1 MTASKH
7 TAKLTLDQRLT
18 ALPLLRQLVAMS
30 PARARVAVMVLA
42 AALTALLFTLPGSK
56 AQLSAL
62 EERVGAL
69 AWTLAPNTETESR
82 LVIVSIDERS
92 LAEVGPWPWSRETLA
107 ELSTAIT
114 DAGAQLQL
122 HDILYAEAKDGDQQ
136 LVAALNRAPGAV
148 IAQIP
153 VLDINQAP
161 DLAPQTVRAGQLGGQ
176 LSGIACSQ
184 QGLASSTSFL
194 APHAGFAGIAK
205 GHIAP
210 IVNSDG
216 SISKQPAAVCIEGE
230 VYPALALAALL
241 EASNM
246 GLPQDAAQRSG
257 AQLRAG
263 SSLFGAP
270 QTLTLDAYPGLS
282 VPLDASGNLRLSYS
296 RAPSS
301 YVAVPAVDV
310 LNGAVEPALFD
321 NAWVLVGATAFGMG
335 DVVPTPYS
343 GATPGVELQA
353 RILGSVLDMAVPY
366 TPSGAAGMLVAL
378 SFVFACTLL
387 AAPTFQNG
395 RFTSATLL
403 ASIIALPLLAIA
415 LHAQLLRS
423 ENIWLGWMMPSV
435 FALFAATL
443 LIALEQVRTRSQRDR
458 VFANL
463 ASYLP
468 GDAAAEIAYTLPT
481 SNINAQRQN
490 VTLLSADLRNFSAFS
505 EARTPEET
513 AAVLHFFFQKAT
525 EIVEAHGGKLH
536 EYKGDSILALWQ
548 TQDAQSANQAL
559 QAAQQLVAEI
569 DAVSLQAKTPYGLEP
584 LALGVSIEQGP
595 ALVGSIGPAHRR
607 SHTLLGDTVTVTLR
621 MQELTAELA
630 QPILIGESAARQ
642 LDPALLQSQ
651 GSFLLDGLTIPHVLF
666 ALQPK
671 QEEMP
676 SLTQALQETEGQDGQ
691 PQPKLRLLSGGRR

>member
-1 MTASKH
+1 
-7 TAKLTLDQRLT
+7 
-18 ALPLLRQLVAMS
+18 MS
-30 PARARVAVMVLA
+30 PARARIAVMLVA
-42 AALTALLFTLPGSK
+42 AALTALLFALPGSR
-56 AQLSAL
+56 AQLVAL

-69 AWTLAPNTETESR
+69 AWTLAPNTDTESR

-107 ELSTAIT
+107 ELSSAIT

-122 HDILYAEAKDGDQQ
+122 HDILYAEAKDGNQQ

-153 VLDINQAP
+153 VLDINQSP

-176 LSGIACSQ
+176 LSGIDCTQ
-184 QGLASSTSFL
+184 QGLMSSTSFL
-194 APHAGFAGIAK
+194 APHAGFAGVAK

-210 IVNSDG
+210 VVNADG
-216 SISKQPAAVCIEGE
+216 SITKQPAAVCIDGQ

-241 EASNM
+241 EASNL
-246 GLPQDAAQRSG
+246 GLAPDAAQRGG

-263 SSLFGAP
+263 TSLFGAP

-282 VPLDASGNLRLSYS
+282 VPLDAAGNLRLSYS
-296 RAPSS
+296 RAPSG
-301 YVAVPAVDV
+301 YIAVPAVDV
-310 LNGAVEPALFD
+310 LNGNADPQLFD

-366 TPSGAAGMLVAL
+366 TPSGAAGMLAAL
-378 SFVFACTLL
+378 ALVFAAVLL
-387 AAPTFQNG
+387 GAPTFQNG
-395 RFTSATLL
+395 RYTSATLL
-403 ASIIALPLLAIA
+403 ALIFALPLLALA

-423 ENIWLGWMMPSV
+423 ENIWLGWMMPAV
-435 FALFAATL
+435 FALVAATS

-468 GDAAAEIAYTLPT
+468 GDAAAEIAYTLPS

-525 EIVEAHGGKLH
+525 AIVEAHGGKLH

-548 TQDAQSANQAL
+548 AQDTQSANQAL

-676 SLTQALQETEGQDGQ
+676 SLTQALQDHEAQDGQ

>member
-1 MTASKH
+1 
-7 TAKLTLDQRLT
+7 
-18 ALPLLRQLVAMS
+18 
-30 PARARVAVMVLA
+30 
-42 AALTALLFTLPGSK
+42 
-56 AQLSAL
+56 
-62 EERVGAL
+62 
-69 AWTLAPNTETESR
+69 
-82 LVIVSIDERS
+82 
-92 LAEVGPWPWSRETLA
+92 
-107 ELSTAIT
+107 
-114 DAGAQLQL
+114 
-122 HDILYAEAKDGDQQ
+122 
-136 LVAALNRAPGAV
+136 
-148 IAQIP
+148 
-153 VLDINQAP
+153 
-161 DLAPQTVRAGQLGGQ
+161 
-176 LSGIACSQ
+176 
-184 QGLASSTSFL
+184 
-194 APHAGFAGIAK
+194 
-205 GHIAP
+205 
-210 IVNSDG
+210 
-216 SISKQPAAVCIEGE
+216 
-230 VYPALALAALL
+230 
-241 EASNM
+241 
-246 GLPQDAAQRSG
+246 
-257 AQLRAG
+257 
-263 SSLFGAP
+263 
-270 QTLTLDAYPGLS
+270 
-282 VPLDASGNLRLSYS
+282 
-296 RAPSS
+296 
-301 YVAVPAVDV
+301 
-310 LNGAVEPALFD
+310 
-321 NAWVLVGATAFGMG
+321 MG

-366 TPSGAAGMLVAL
+366 TPSGAAGMLIAL

-403 ASIIALPLLAIA
+403 ASIIALPLLALA

-548 TQDAQSANQAL
+548 TQDAESANQAL

>member
-1 MTASKH
+1 MSAAKH
-7 TAKLTLDQRLT
+7 TAKLTLGQRLT

-30 PARARVAVMVLA
+30 PARARVAIMVLA

-153 VLDINQAP
+153 VLEVNQAP

-184 QGLASSTSFL
+184 QGLVSSSSYL

-216 SISKQPAAVCIEGE
+216 SISKQPAAVCIDGE
-230 VYPALALAALL
+230 AYPALALAALL
-241 EASNM
+241 KASNM

-263 SSLFGAP
+263 TSLFSAP

-282 VPLDASGNLRLSYS
+282 VPLDANGNLRLSFG

-366 TPSGAAGMLVAL
+366 TPSGAAGMLVTLAV
-378 SFVFACTLL
+378 VFATALL
-387 AAPTFQNG
+387 TAPIFQNG

-403 ASIIALPLLAIA
+403 ASIIVLPLLALA

-607 SHTLLGDTVTVTLR
+607 SHTLLGDTITVTLR

-676 SLTQALQETEGQDGQ
+676 SLTQALQEIEEQDGH